1 MSSFSVCL
9 MKNTE
14 RLVQSTRKDF
24 VDAAEIVVDLVV
36 RCFHQD
42 LDVAVVEV
50 LKRFHRAR
58 A

>member
-1 MSSFSVCL
+1 MN
-9 MKNTE
+9 NTE
-14 RLVQSTRKDF
+14 RLVQSTRRDF

-36 RCFHQD
+36 RCFYED